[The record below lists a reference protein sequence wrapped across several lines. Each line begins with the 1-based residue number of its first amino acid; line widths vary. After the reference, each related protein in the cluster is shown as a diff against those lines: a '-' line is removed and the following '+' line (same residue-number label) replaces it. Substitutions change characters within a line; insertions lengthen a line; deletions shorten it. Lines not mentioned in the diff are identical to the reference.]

1 LPSII
6 HTERLDLIPMTMEFL
21 QASLDND
28 RAEAERILGVAIPE
42 DWPEAHYILVMRIE
56 QLSAAPWLQP
66 WLLRAM
72 VLRHSQ
78 TMIGY
83 TGFHTA
89 PGADYL
95 EPFSPG
101 SVEFG
106 FAVFPRY
113 QRQGYARE
121 SALGLMRW
129 AYKNHGVDS
138 FVLTVRP
145 ENVPSQALA
154 AQLGF
159 TRIGS
164 HDDEVDGL
172 EDILVY
178 KMTAKDVVG

>member
-1 LPSII
+1 MTI
-6 HTERLDLIPMTMEFL
+6 HTERLDLIPMTLPFL
-21 QASLDND
+21 RASLEND
-28 RAEAERILGVAIPE
+28 RPLAERILNVDIPP
-42 DWPEAHYILVMRIE
+42 DWPEAQYILAMRIE
-56 QLSAAPWLQP
+56 QLEAAPWLLP

-72 VLRHSQ
+72 VLRSTQ

-106 FAVFPRY
+106 FAVFPMY

-121 SALGLMRW
+121 AARGLMNW
-129 AYKNHGVDS
+129 AYKNHDVDS

-145 ENVPSQALA
+145 DNIPSQSLA

-159 TRIGS
+159 TRVGA
-164 HDDEVDGL
+164 HDDDVDGL

-178 KMTAKDVVG
+178 KMGTQTSDSLT